1 MRAPTGQAFL
11 VLGPQ
16 QTARILLALA
26 DLEIE
31 CLIKLSLLGLSH
43 SLYLNIIRFIS
54 PVLFV
59 QDLYYIH
66 YPE

>member
-11 VLGPQ
+11 VRGPQ